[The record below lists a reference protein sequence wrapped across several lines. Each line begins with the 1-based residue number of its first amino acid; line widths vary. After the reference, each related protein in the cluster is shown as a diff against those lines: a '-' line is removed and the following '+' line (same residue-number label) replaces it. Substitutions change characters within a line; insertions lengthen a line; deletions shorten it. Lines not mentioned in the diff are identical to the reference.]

1 MNRCRGSPVS
11 NPNRPIELDIAI
23 IGGGSAG
30 MTLARKISTL
40 KTAVFEPRL
49 ASERDCSWALWA
61 QPQQLEELSPAIKG
75 SWNKWRFIDQSGEVI
90 HQSHQYR
97 YASLSSSQYLQHC
110 EANLSDSVHL
120 VRQPIDGV
128 ESDCRGGGQLKANGQ
143 TYCAKTIYDS
153 RPPEM
158 PDNCLR
164 QHFFGWEISTK
175 EPISESDIATLMD
188 FRVDQSRG
196 LHFIYVLPFSDSHL
210 LVESTMISTQLEDKD
225 WYRNAISQWLDDQ
238 NIQVQ
243 SKLRE
248 EYGVIPMTAVP
259 SQQDGVA
266 RIGAASGAVRLS
278 SGYAFSSIQAQ
289 MAILSKSIAAGD
301 RQVPRPFSRSLI
313 FMDKVFNRVLK
324 TQPRCGVGLFMAM
337 GATLK
342 ADAFVRFMLGH
353 AGCIDWIQ
361 VIMAMPK
368 WPFIK
373 AAFAEVCSHD

>member
-1 MNRCRGSPVS
+1 MSI
-11 NPNRPIELDIAI
+11 PNRPIELDIAI

-30 MTLARKISTL
+30 MTLARKL
-40 KTAVFEPRL
+40 KSLRTAVFEPRL
-49 ASERDCSWALWA
+49 PTERDFSWALWA
-61 QPQQLEELSPAIKG
+61 LPHQLKELSPAIKG
-75 SWNKWRFIDQSGEVI
+75 SWNKWRFIDYSGEVI

-97 YASLSSSQYLQHC
+97 YTSLSSKQYLQYC
-110 EANLSDSVHL
+110 EASLGDSVNL
-120 VRQPIDGV
+120 VRQPIDRV
-128 ESDCRGGGQLKANGQ
+128 ESDCKGGGQLKANGQ
-143 TYCAKTIYDS
+143 TYSAKTIYDS

-158 PDNCLR
+158 PNNCLR
-164 QHFFGWEISTK
+164 QHFFGWEIITK
-175 EPISESDIATLMD
+175 EPITQADIATLMD

-225 WYRNAISQWLDDQ
+225 WYRNAIRQWLNDQ

-289 MAILSKSIAAGD
+289 MATLSSSIAAGD
-301 RQVPRPFSRSLI
+301 RQVPRPFSRALI

-324 TQPRCGVGLFMAM
+324 TQPRYGVGLFMAM
-337 GATLK
+337 GETLK
-342 ADAFVRFMLGH
+342 ADAFARFMLGH
-353 AGCIDWIQ
+353 AGCFDWTQ

-373 AAFAEVCSHD
+373 AAVAEVFSHD

>member
-1 MNRCRGSPVS
+1 
-11 NPNRPIELDIAI
+11 
-23 IGGGSAG
+23 
-30 MTLARKISTL
+30 
-40 KTAVFEPRL
+40 
-49 ASERDCSWALWA
+49 
-61 QPQQLEELSPAIKG
+61 
-75 SWNKWRFIDQSGEVI
+75 
-90 HQSHQYR
+90 
-97 YASLSSSQYLQHC
+97 
-110 EANLSDSVHL
+110 
-120 VRQPIDGV
+120 
-128 ESDCRGGGQLKANGQ
+128 
-143 TYCAKTIYDS
+143 
-153 RPPEM
+153 
-158 PDNCLR
+158 
-164 QHFFGWEISTK
+164 
-175 EPISESDIATLMD
+175 
-188 FRVDQSRG
+188 
-196 LHFIYVLPFSDSHL
+196 
-210 LVESTMISTQLEDKD
+210 
-225 WYRNAISQWLDDQ
+225 
-238 NIQVQ
+238 
-243 SKLRE
+243 
-248 EYGVIPMTAVP
+248 MTAVP